1 MSDLSAQD
9 SSKEMAPSD
18 QISFEQPLAQAAEV
32 GESEKPKT
40 KESKAEI
47 AKKAKEAKAEAKN
60 VFVGQNVFTNDGNFL
75 QRFKRA
81 KDELDEKD
89 EREKSL
95 KRKQELERRIKN
107 RGKRRKDKSA
117 QVEADSYTIEGELSS
132 AATAYLNEMK
142 HYSEK
147 MGNS

>member
-32 GESEKPKT
+32 SESEKPKT

-95 KRKQELERRIKN
+95 KEN
-107 RGKRRKDKSA
+107 KSLK
-117 QVEADSYTIEGELSS
+117 GELKIVGSV
-132 AATAYLNEMK
+132 
-142 HYSEK
+142 EK
-147 MGNS
+147 INLPKSKLIVIR